1 MTSVEHLQ
9 PANWTGIAGFALVA
23 YLLGCVTS
31 GYYLVRCRLGQD
43 IRAIGSGSVGARNV
57 GRFLGWRGFLLTLA
71 LDFGKG
77 ALAVGAVRALTQD
90 ERLVALSMLSVVV
103 GHIWPIQLRLQ
114 GGKGMATSLGAL
126 CLFDFRLALWFV
138 ILFAASFLLTRR
150 TVVSGLVALAA
161 LPFLAVVLAHE
172 NFVAGYTPVKVIS
185 IGAIAALVLIAHRKN
200 ILTEFWHCLET
211 LKIRVRNDPP
221 RL

>member
-1 MTSVEHLQ
+1 MPSVEHLQ
-9 PANWTGIAGFALVA
+9 PANWTGVAGFGLVA

-43 IRAIGSGSVGARNV
+43 IRTIGSGSVGARNV
-57 GRFLGWRGFLLTLA
+57 GRVLGWRGFLLTVA

-90 ERLVALSMLSVVV
+90 ERLVALSMFLVVV
-103 GHIWPIQLRLQ
+103 GHIWPIQLGLQ

-126 CLFDFRLALWFV
+126 CLFDFRMALWFLL
-138 ILFAASFLLTRR
+138 LFAAAFLLIRK
-150 TVVSGLVALAA
+150 TVVSGLLTLAA
-161 LPFLAVVLAHE
+161 LPFLSVILAHE
-172 NFVAGYTPVKVIS
+172 SFAAGYLPMKVTGIW
-185 IGAIAALVLIAHRKN
+185 AIALLVLFAHRKN
-200 ILTEFWHCLET
+200 ISTEFSHFLGT
-211 LKIRVRNDPP
+211 FKTRVRNDPP